1 MKLKPGFIMRDIA
14 GETIVVPS
22 GDELKLNM
30 MITLNGTGKF
40 LWEHLEKGAEVDEL
54 VEAMLAEY
62 EVDEKTA
69 RLGVEGF
76 VAKLQE
82 KGFLEA

>member
-1 MKLKPGFIMRDIA
+1 MREIA

-30 MITLNGTGKF
+30 MITLNDTGKL
-40 LWEHLEKGAEVDEL
+40 LWKKLEVGADMDEL
-54 VEAMLAEY
+54 VQAMLAKYDVE
-62 EVDEKTA
+62 EQTA
-69 RLGVEGF
+69 RSGAEAF

-82 KGFLEA
+82 RGFLEEASNV

>member
-1 MKLKPGFIMRDIA
+1 MREIA

-40 LWEHLEKGAEVDEL
+40 LWNKLEAGATVDEL
-54 VEAMLAEY
+54 VQAMFAEY
-62 EVDEKTA
+62 DVDEQTA
-69 RLGVEGF
+69 RADVERF
-76 VAKLQE
+76 VKKLQDND
-82 KGFLEA
+82 FLE

>member
-40 LWEHLEKGAEVDEL
+40 LWEHLEKGAEVDEM
-54 VEAMLAEY
+54 VEAMLSEY

-82 KGFLEA
+82 KGFLI